1 MAEERHCSE
10 CGSSL
15 PADAPQG
22 LCPQCLMKLG
32 LPTGVE
38 VDNPAGPA
46 EGSDIPTS
54 TTPAGQFAPPD
65 VSVLAGQFPQ
75 LEILQLLGQ
84 GGMGAVYKARQR
96 QLDRLIAVKILP
108 PQVGQAEAFAER
120 FTREAR
126 SLAKLNHPGI
136 VMVYD
141 FGRTEAGLYY
151 FIMEFVDGTD
161 LRHVIQTGQLSP
173 AEALAIVPQICEAL
187 QYAHGEGVVHRDI
200 KPENI
205 LLNKKGQVKI
215 ADFGLAK
222 LLDQPG
228 TAYTLTKAGQ
238 KMGTPHYMAPEQIER
253 PHLVDHRADIF
264 SLGVVFY
271 EMLTGELPLGRF
283 PLPSTKVHIDV
294 RLDEVVLKTLE
305 KEPQRRYQHASEVKI
320 DVETISAGRPA
331 AKPADKA
338 ARDAAHAG
346 DTQAIRHRVWIP
358 AVGLLVAGGINCLVA
373 VGLVLAAVFSLLTKG
388 FSGEFVTFGF
398 LPGARGLVIVAT
410 TVAYA
415 VFVLLGGWNLMQL
428 RSHRLAMV
436 GSILALYPFSPGSVV
451 GLPMGIWALVV
462 MRNEQVKAAFGQER
476 IEVVVPPKVR
486 DFAVSAAGDVKVA
499 FEQGKAEIEKIM
511 GHKKANAE
519 QSSGLPAPGDVSAP
533 RNIRGMAIG
542 TFALGFLSTLFASLD
557 LNFASRFVFVF
568 LTAFVAIFLGVIVMR
583 SIRPY
588 REHLLDAGL
597 AAVGILTASVSVI
610 TLFNNLK

>member
-10 CGSSL
+10 CGRSL

-32 LPTGVE
+32 LPTGAD
-38 VDNPAGPA
+38 VDNAARPDDQ
-46 EGSDIPTS
+46 SNVPTS
-54 TTPAGQFAPPD
+54 ATPPEGFVPPELG
-65 VSVLAGQFPQ
+65 VLAEQFPQ
-75 LEILQLLGQ
+75 LEILELLGQ

-96 QLDRLIAVKILP
+96 QLDRLVAVKILP

-141 FGRTEAGLYY
+141 FGHTEAGLYY
-151 FIMEFVDGTD
+151 FVMEFVDGTD

-173 AEALAIVPQICEAL
+173 AEALAVVPQICEAL
-187 QYAHGEGVVHRDI
+187 QYAHEEGVVHRDI

-205 LLNKKGQVKI
+205 LLNKKGQIKI

-222 LLDQPG
+222 LLDRPA

-238 KMGTPHYMAPEQIER
+238 RMGTPHYMAPEQIER

-283 PLPSTKVHIDV
+283 PLPSKKVHVDV

-305 KEPQRRYQHASEVKI
+305 KEPERRYQHASEVKI
-320 DVETISAGRPA
+320 DVETISAKSPA
-331 AKPADKA
+331 PAPESKPS
-338 ARDAAHAG
+338 RDTETDDA
-346 DTQAIRHRVWIP
+346 TQTIRQRVWIP
-358 AVGLLVAGGINCLVA
+358 AAGLLVAGGINCLAA
-373 VGLVLAAVFSLLTKG
+373 VGLVLATVFSLLAKG
-388 FSGEFVTFGF
+388 FSGELVTFGF
-398 LPGARGLVIVAT
+398 LPGAVQVIIVVA

-415 VFVLLGGWNLMQL
+415 VVVLLGGWNLMQL
-428 RSHRLAMV
+428 RSHRLAWV
-436 GSILALYPFSPGSVV
+436 GSLLALFPFSPGSVV

-462 MRNEQVKAAFGQER
+462 MRKQEVKAAFGQEH
-476 IEVVVPPKVR
+476 IEVAVPPKVR
-486 DFAVSAAGDVKVA
+486 DFAVSAAADVKEA
-499 FEQGKAEIEKIM
+499 FKQGKAEVERM
-511 GHKKANAE
+511 VGQKKLGPPQAD
-519 QSSGLPAPGDVSAP
+519 APTM
-533 RNIRGMAIG
+533 RKMAIG
-542 TFALGFLSTLFASLD
+542 SFVLGFVSTLLGSLG
-557 LNFASRFVFVF
+557 LSFASRFVFVF
-568 LTAFVAIFLGVIVMR
+568 LSAFFAIFLGVMVMR
-583 SIRPY
+583 GIRPY
-588 REHLLDAGL
+588 RKHLLDAGL
-597 AAVGILTASVSVI
+597 AVVGILTASVSAI
-610 TLFNNLK
+610 NLLNSLK